1 MNYVIGYDISDDKRR
16 KKVSDLLEGYGVRV
30 NYSLFEVKIT
40 KTNLKKLLLKLLDIV
55 DKKED
60 SVRFYHICKNC
71 EEKSFEVCNNINIF
85 ENREF
90 FI

>member
-1 MNYVIGYDISDDKRR
+1 MNYVIGYDITDNKRR

-40 KTNLKKLLLKLLDIV
+40 KTNLKKLLLQILKIV

-60 SVRFYHICKNC
+60 SIRFYHICKNC
-71 EEKSFEVCNNINIF
+71 EEKSFEVCDNIGLF
-85 ENREF
+85 EEKEF

>member
-1 MNYVIGYDISDDKRR
+1 MNYVIGYDITDNKRR

-40 KTNLKKLLLKLLDIV
+40 KTNLKKLLLQILKIV

-60 SVRFYHICKNC
+60 SIRFYHICKNC
-71 EEKSFEVCNNINIF
+71 ESKSFEVCDNIGLF
-85 ENREF
+85 EEKEF